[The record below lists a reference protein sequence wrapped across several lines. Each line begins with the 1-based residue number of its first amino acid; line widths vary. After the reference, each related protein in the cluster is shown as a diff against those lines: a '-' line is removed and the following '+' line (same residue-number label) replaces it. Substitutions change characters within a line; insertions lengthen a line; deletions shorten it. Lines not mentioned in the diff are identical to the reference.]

1 MSNVSNGSH
10 FVELFSTIDN
20 LYSSYLE
27 NDSIVAEVS
36 TQLCTLVFKRT
47 YLEEKVTNHKSV
59 FKLYKNY
66 LYKLQALISDQ
77 LEELEQLSNSTDYE
91 DFSDT
96 VFNFKEQFD
105 ELFLEQAITEY
116 SYISAILTPK
126 ERDVYKKVRIYH
138 YLDKYF
144 KGIEK
149 VETTE
154 ISNKDMHNSSN
165 NDWKKYYYLI
175 VSMENQKDFTQIIFS
190 DYVSRRKNIDEISFL
205 QNKSMFCAA
214 DFQGQISKSIF
225 YQRKRLNLTQEEL
238 SKISGV
244 DRSMI
249 AKIETVKQPPTLE
262 TAIKLLSALNMGI
275 AICPLGGQGEKFLLQ
290 LDFQK

>member
-1 MSNVSNGSH
+1 MSNVSNDSH
-10 FVELFSTIDN
+10 FVQLFNTIDN
-20 LYSSYLE
+20 LTKSHIE
-27 NDSIVAEVS
+27 NDKILGDVS
-36 TQLCTLVFKRT
+36 NQLYTLVEERIQQKEKISRHKL
-47 YLEEKVTNHKSV
+47 LE
-59 FKLYKNY
+59 LYKNY
-66 LYKLQALISDQ
+66 LYKLQEMIRNQ
-77 LEELEQLSNSTDYE
+77 LAEVENLSNDTDYE
-91 DFSDT
+91 DSSDT
-96 VFNFKEQFD
+96 IFFRLKEKYD
-105 ELFLEQAITEY
+105 NLSLEQTVTEY
-116 SYISAILTPK
+116 SYISTILTPK
-126 ERDVYKKVRIYH
+126 ECDVYKKVKVYH
-138 YLDKYF
+138 YLDIYF

-149 VETTE
+149 VETTK
-154 ISNKDMHNSSN
+154 ISNKDMRKSSN

-175 VSMENQKDFTQIIFS
+175 ISMDNQKDFTQIIFS

-225 YQRKRLNLTQEEL
+225 YQRKKLNLTQEEL